1 MLILVAIEIHQDNV
15 LNDIAMRENNE
26 LEKNMKSDRNYVFTE
41 RAHFMCPNMHF
52 GIMAKIESNY
62 DEERLLQSIDILQ
75 KAHPFLQSLIAEET
89 DTGRIYYQTQDYLN
103 IPVMIKE
110 KDTLWQQDYEEISA
124 QGWNVRKECLLKIV
138 VYPKGSTF
146 QILFIAHHLLCDG
159 RGLLQLAEEFAGHY
173 TKGVMPQFV
182 PEHLIQGLN
191 DLPPNSDLPFISKLI
206 IGDANRRW
214 KKEDQQVK
222 YEEYSTFEKAYI
234 QKHKMEREIFT
245 VCDRELEEIQ
255 SLCRQQNIT
264 VNDWLI
270 AKMMLEEN
278 TNKVVIAADIRNQT
292 KCYRHGAMGNYST
305 AFSVSVKKNWKDII
319 PLAKRAASQV
329 INICQHPQK
338 ELLVLA
344 CYIHMLP
351 ELIDAVAISALGG
364 FASKAGTFVGKNM
377 FGYRSQNGYSITNLG
392 KIQSDTIA
400 EAVFI
405 PPASPANKKIWGVL
419 TVNNHM
425 KICTSN
431 LIAER

>member
-1 MLILVAIEIHQDNV
+1 
-15 LNDIAMRENNE
+15 
-26 LEKNMKSDRNYVFTE
+26 MKADRNYVYTE

-62 DEERLLQSIDILQ
+62 DEEQLRQSIDILQ
-75 KAHPFLQSLIAEET
+75 KAHPFLHSLIAEEK
-89 DTGRIYYQTQDYLN
+89 DTGRIYYQIQDYLN
-103 IPVMIKE
+103 IPVMVKE
-110 KDTLWQQDYEEISA
+110 EVALWQQDYEEISV
-124 QGWNVRKECLLKIV
+124 QGWNVRKECLLKVI
-138 VYPKGSTF
+138 VYPKGSEF

-159 RGLLQLAEEFAGHY
+159 RGLLQLVEEFAGHY
-173 TKGVMPQFV
+173 INGVIPQFA

-191 DLPPNSDLPFISKLI
+191 DLPPNSDLAFISKLI

-214 KKEDQQVK
+214 KKEGQQVM
-222 YEEYSTFEKAYI
+222 YEEYSVFERDYI
-234 QKHKMEREIFT
+234 QKHKMKREITTF
-245 VCDRELEEIQ
+245 CNRELEEIQ
-255 SLCRQQNIT
+255 TLCKQQNIT

-292 KCYRHGAMGNYST
+292 KCYKQGAMGNYST
-305 AFSVSVKKNWKDII
+305 AFSVSVKKNKENVTS
-319 PLAKRAASQV
+319 LAKRVALQV
-329 INICQHPQK
+329 LNICQRPQK
-338 ELLVLA
+338 EMLVLA

-351 ELIDAVAISALGG
+351 GLIDAVAISTLGD
-364 FASKAGTFVGKNM
+364 FESKAGTFVGRNM
-377 FGYRSQNGYSITNLG
+377 FGYGSQNGYSITNLG
-392 KIQSDTIA
+392 KIQSDKIA

-431 LIAER
+431 LITER